1 MYNRALERRNSLTF
15 EAKNLDDVKEIMNT
29 QPGFIKA
36 DWCGNVDCEMKMK
49 EINGIKSRCI
59 MEDEKMLTGKCVC
72 CGNDAK
78 HLVIWGIQ
86 Y

>member
-1 MYNRALERRNSLTF
+1 MKIGAVFCGMDCRSTTDE
-15 EAKNLDDVKEIMNT
+15 VKEIMAT

-36 DWCGNVDCEMKMK
+36 YWCESPECEAKMK
-49 EINGIKSRCI
+49 EVNGIKSRCI
-59 MEDEKMLTGKCVC
+59 LEEIVPNNSDKCVV

-78 HLVIWGIQ
+78 HLVVWGIQ